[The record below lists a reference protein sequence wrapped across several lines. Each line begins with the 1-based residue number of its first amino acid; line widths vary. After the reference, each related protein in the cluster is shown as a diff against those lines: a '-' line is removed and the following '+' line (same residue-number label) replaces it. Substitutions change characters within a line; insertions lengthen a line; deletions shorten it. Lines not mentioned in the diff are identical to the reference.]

1 MIMMKQSLRLRL
13 VFLSA
18 GMIILSIVIC
28 WIMNLFLLPG
38 YYESFKKKTMDS
50 AYGQTAEL
58 FAANDWESLS
68 AEQKNELYDEVD
80 KISLNSSVTMYI
92 MEVRVNVESG
102 MVNSIDYLYPGMSD
116 QMKEKNIAQ
125 FSKYVMF
132 KRLGNVF
139 DENYEMIQNTGNYE
153 LYKVYDERTSSSYM
167 ELVGGLN
174 GDYWIYVRANYQSIQ
189 ESASISNE
197 FLAYAGAAVT
207 ILSILIM
214 IFVSNRYTKPILA
227 LAKLAQKMEQLNF
240 DVRYEEDRKDEIGV
254 LGHSMN
260 SLSDKLEETI
270 SELKTANN
278 ELQLDLQRRSEQE
291 QMRQEFLA
299 NVSHELKTPIALIQ
313 GYAEGLQENVNDDPE
328 SRDFYCE
335 VIVDEANKMNQMVKR
350 LLSLNQL
357 EFGNGQV
364 HLEHFD
370 VREVV
375 KSVLASSDI
384 LFRQKEITVSFDEPE
399 PVFVWADEYMT
410 EEVVM
415 NYVSNA
421 VNHIGGDRIIEVK
434 IQSGGEKARISVF
447 NTGEKIPEEEIGKIW
462 NKFYKVD
469 KARTREY
476 GGNGIG
482 LSIVKAIMD
491 AHNQQYGVK
500 NYDNGVEFWFEL
512 DEKAEN

>member
-1 MIMMKQSLRLRL
+1 MKQSLRTRL
-13 VFLSA
+13 IFISA
-18 GMIILSIVIC
+18 GMILLCIVVC
-28 WIMNLFLLPG
+28 WIMNLVLLPG
-38 YYESFKKKTMDS
+38 FYENSKKKQMNGVYS
-50 AYGQTAEL
+50 QVAEL
-58 FAANDWESLS
+58 FEKNDWETISS
-68 AEQKNELYDEVD
+68 EQQNEVYDSMD
-80 KISLNSSVTMYI
+80 KISANSGVSLYI
-92 MEVRVNVESG
+92 MEIKVNVESG
-102 MVNSIDYLYPGMSD
+102 MVSEISYVYPSMSGRT
-116 QMKEKNIAQ
+116 QELNRNQ
-125 FSKYVMF
+125 LSKYVLF
-132 KRLGNVF
+132 KQLGNVF
-139 DENYEMIQNTGNYE
+139 DENYQLLKKTDQYE
-153 LYKVYDERTSSSYM
+153 LFKVYDERMDSNYI
-167 ELVGGLN
+167 ELVGGVK
-174 GDYWIYVRANYQSIQ
+174 GDYWVYVRSNYQSIR
-189 ESASISNE
+189 ESAAISNE
-197 FLAYAGAAVT
+197 FLIYVGIVVI
-207 ILSILIM
+207 ILCVLIM

-227 LAKLAQKMEQLNF
+227 LARLARKMEELNF
-240 DVRYEEDRKDEIGV
+240 NVRYEENRKDEIGV

-260 SLSDKLEETI
+260 SLSDKLQETI

-291 QMRQEFLA
+291 KMRQEFLA

-335 VIVDEANKMNQMVKR
+335 VIVDEADKMNKMVKK

-370 VREVV
+370 VQEIV
-375 KSVLASSDI
+375 KSVIASSDI
-384 LFRQKEITVSFDEPE
+384 LFKQKEITLSFAERE
-399 PVFVWADEYMT
+399 PVYVWADEYMT

-421 VNHIGGDRIIEVK
+421 VNHIGGDRMIEIRLRSMEGRV
-434 IQSGGEKARISVF
+434 RISVF
-447 NTGEKIPEEEIGKIW
+447 NTGEQIPEEELDKIW
-462 NKFYKVD
+462 DKFYKVD

-482 LSIVKAIMD
+482 LSIVKAIME
-491 AHNQQYGVK
+491 AHNQAYGVR

>member
-1 MIMMKQSLRLRL
+1 MKQSLRLRL
-13 VFLSA
+13 AFLSA
-18 GMIILSIVIC
+18 GMIILSVVIC

-38 YYESFKKKTMDS
+38 YYETFKKKTMDS

-58 FAANDWESLS
+58 FAANDWGSLTV
-68 AEQKNELYDEVD
+68 EQKSELYDEVD
-80 KISLNSSVTMYI
+80 KISLNSNVSMYI

-102 MVNSIDYLYPGMSD
+102 MVNSVDYLYPGMSD
-116 QMKEKNIAQ
+116 QMKEKNMAQ

-139 DENYEMIQNTGNYE
+139 DENYEIIQETENYE
-153 LYKVYDERTSSSYM
+153 LYKVYDERMNSNYM
-167 ELVGGLN
+167 ELVGGLE
-174 GDYWIYVRANYQSIQ
+174 GDYWIYVRANYQSIR
-189 ESASISNE
+189 ESAAISNE

-207 ILSILIM
+207 ILGILIM
-214 IFVSNRYTKPILA
+214 IFFSNRYTKPILA

-278 ELQLDLQRRSEQE
+278 ELKLDLQRRSEQE

-328 SRDFYCE
+328 SRNFYCE
-335 VIVDEANKMNQMVKR
+335 VIVDEAAKMNQMVKR

-375 KSVLASSDI
+375 RSVLASSDI
-384 LFRQKEITVSFDEPE
+384 LFRQKEITVSFSEPG
-399 PVFVWADEYMT
+399 PVFVWADEYMA

-421 VNHIGGDRIIEVK
+421 VNHIGGDRMIEVK
-434 IQSGGEKARISVF
+434 IQSGGDKARVSVF
-447 NTGEKIPEEEIGKIW
+447 NTGEKIPEEEIDKIW

-482 LSIVKAIMD
+482 LSIVKAIME
-491 AHNQQYGVK
+491 AHNQRYGVR

>member
-197 FLAYAGAAVT
+197 FLAYAGAVVT

-384 LFRQKEITVSFDEPE
+384 LFRQKEITVSFAEPE